1 LAVAVTINNDEVKL
15 VLKKL
20 DSVQLELLRLRAMLL
35 PEEEVSEEEKKK
47 LEAARNEIAKGQKI
61 SLNDLVKEL
70 C

>member
-1 LAVAVTINNDEVKL
+1 MTVTVNNAQVKL
-15 VLKKL
+15 VLEKL

-47 LEAARNEIAKGQKI
+47 LEAARKEIATGQKI
-61 SLNDLVKEL
+61 SLDDLLKEM

>member
-1 LAVAVTINNDEVKL
+1 VTVNNAEVKM
-15 VLKKL
+15 VLQKL

-35 PEEEVSEEEKKK
+35 PDDELSEEEKKK

-61 SLNDLVKEL
+61 SLDDLVKEL

>member
-1 LAVAVTINNDEVKL
+1 MTVTVNNDEVKM
-15 VLKKL
+15 VLQKL

-35 PEEEVSEEEKKK
+35 PEEEISEEEKKK

-61 SLNDLVKEL
+61 SLDDLVKEL

>member
-1 LAVAVTINNDEVKL
+1 MTVTVNNAEVKL
-15 VLKKL
+15 VLEKL

-35 PEEEVSEEEKKK
+35 PEEEVSEEEKRK

-61 SLNDLVKEL
+61 SLDDLLKEL